1 MSRLTQSFIRGMSF
15 IGGKKKPLY
24 TLEFLTS
31 TPQHPMG
38 SSVAIVVPYIV
49 IGRAST
55 CAVRFSE
62 AVRTVSRHHAAL
74 ERRGDDIMV
83 YNLSA
88 TNPTLVNGSPVA
100 EAWALRDGDEMQ
112 FSYEGPRLRF
122 SNTLSKYPSL
132 KEGTSLGMTKR
143 IGMVVNQSARP
154 YRTVIFSIMGLLV
167 VVALIAGY
175 FLYKLDE
182 ETEKLVSET
191 TWLRESNLAL
201 NDSLMVAV
209 QANEE
214 LKQTML
220 ADKQLIEDRLQTTIN
235 QLNDSQQQLAQQL
248 RQTDLGGTVASAI
261 ANVKGSVFYMGVK
274 RITVEVE
281 GKTVVEAPLTEN
293 CHCTGFLLDD
303 GRFVTARH
311 CIENHYFEKNELNL
325 FITMGGKVTYEL
337 FAISSDE
344 KMRFDFTNH
353 DFKVNRTTDH
363 YVREE
368 QHGKTV
374 ILRQARGYDGTD
386 WAYVQTDKKGTIQ
399 AAPDLS
405 TQLTTGTELHCLG
418 YTYGNLFQAI
428 DSDQGL
434 EVLYSKAIVAKDKLD
449 NNTIVVSGYG
459 FDNGNSGGPLFIVR
473 QGVAEAVAIV
483 SAGYTNPSTGRDD
496 ALGSVIPIRNIN
508 QQKGR

>member
-1 MSRLTQSFIRGMSF
+1 MARLVQSLLRGLSF
-15 IGGKKKPLY
+15 IGGKKNPLY
-24 TLEFLTS
+24 TLEFLTA
-31 TPQHPMG
+31 TPHHPMG
-38 SSVAIVVPYIV
+38 SSTAIVVPYIV
-49 IGRAST
+49 IGRANT

-62 AVRTVSRHHAAL
+62 AVRTVSRSHAAL
-74 ERRGDDIMV
+74 ERRGDDIVV

-100 EAWALRDGDEMQ
+100 EAWTLRDGDELQ
-112 FSYEGPRLRF
+112 LSYEGPRLRF
-122 SNTLSKYPSL
+122 SRVAVPTAAPRA
-132 KEGTSLGMTKR
+132 ERSLGMTKR
-143 IGMVVNQSARP
+143 IGLVVNQSVRP
-154 YRTVIFSIMGLLV
+154 YRTIISLAVVFLLG
-167 VVALIAGY
+167 VALVAGY

-182 ETEKLVSET
+182 ETNRLVSET

-201 NDSLMVAV
+201 SDSLVAAV
-209 QANEE
+209 RANEE
-214 LKQTML
+214 LKETML
-220 ADKQLIEDRLQTTIN
+220 ANKQLIEARLQTTIN
-235 QLNDSQQQLAQQL
+235 QLNDNQQQLARQL
-248 RQTDLGGTVASAI
+248 QLTNPEGTVAAAI
-261 ANVKGSVFYMGVK
+261 ANAKSSVFYMGVK

-281 GKTVVEAPLTEN
+281 GETVVEAPLTEN

-311 CIENHYFEKNELNL
+311 CIESHYFEKNELNL
-325 FITMGGKVTYEL
+325 FITLGGKVTFEL

-344 KMRFDFTNH
+344 KIRFDFTNH

-386 WAYVQTDKKGTIQ
+386 WAYLQTRRKGNIR
-399 AAPDLS
+399 AAPELS
-405 TQLTTGTELHCLG
+405 TQLKTGTELHCLG
-418 YTYGNLFQAI
+418 YTYGNLFRTM

-434 EVLYSKAIVAKDKLD
+434 EVLYSKAIVAKDNLD

-459 FDNGNSGGPLFIVR
+459 FDNGNSGGPLFVVR
-473 QGVAEAVAIV
+473 EGVAQAVAIV

-508 QQKGR
+508 R